1 MIYLVLLAVAVIG
14 LFHFIFSEYKSHMTA
29 AVVLMLAALS
39 LAYFSFMLYVCK
51 VSLNLSLFQRYF
63 PISRDLVM
71 YLYSFPLSKQA
82 VLSMLNI
89 SCFLFLLSNL
99 WLSQMFWP
107 QVLKARQKA
116 FWIGVGI
123 IYLTQLVLYD
133 PYLYIRLYSVLYPRI
148 LSREMIKAVYSVL
161 QIITKGINI
170 AVLSFCIVLLL
181 YGYYSAPPLKIM
193 RASMGVFL
201 LAYATLIIT
210 YLTFF
215 VDHPRLLV
223 DYSEKAGVITYKMLF
238 FSENIP
244 FYGIYPYILILLIT
258 MLIFLAY
265 RLTILRGKLNT
276 HSLTITQSID
286 AANMPTRTFC
296 HFMKNE
302 VLSLTAELEEIA
314 GEGKNGQAVQNMQDH
329 LEWLYTR
336 LDEIH
341 RNIREGV
348 LHMKQVPLDEVIH
361 SAVEEVRKSK
371 NISDISITVHLPDDI
386 PVGLVDPQYLEQAII
401 NLLQNA
407 CDALQLMND
416 GRKKEISVGLYPRMR
431 WILLDISDNGCGIA
445 EKDIANIFA
454 PLFSSKPMTQSW
466 GIGLSL
472 THKIITSMGG
482 RIEVE
487 SKVGRGTTF
496 HVLLPSVK

>member
-1 MIYLVLLAVAVIG
+1 MIYLVLLTVAVIG

-39 LAYFSFMLYVCK
+39 LAYISFILYVCK
-51 VSLNLSLFQRYF
+51 ISLNLSLFQRYF

-71 YLYSFPLSKQA
+71 FLYAFPLSKQA
-82 VLSMLNI
+82 ILSLLNI
-89 SCFLFLLSNL
+89 NCILFLLGNL

-107 QVLKARQKA
+107 QVLKAHQKA
-116 FWIGVGI
+116 LWISIGI
-123 IYLTQLVLYD
+123 IYAVQLVLYD
-133 PYLYIRLYSVLYPRI
+133 PYLYTRLYSALYPHI
-148 LSREMIKAVYSVL
+148 LSRQTIKAVYSVL
-161 QIITKGINI
+161 QITTKGINI
-170 AVLSFCIVLLL
+170 TVLIFCMVILL

-193 RASMGVFL
+193 RASLGVFL
-201 LAYATLIIT
+201 LAYAILIIT

-215 VDHPRLLV
+215 IDHPRLLV
-223 DYSEKAGVITYKMLF
+223 DYSEKAGMITYQMLF
-238 FSENIP
+238 LSENIP
-244 FYGIYPYILILLIT
+244 FYGVYPYILILLIS
-258 MLIFLAY
+258 MLIFFAY
-265 RLTILRGKLNT
+265 RLTILRGKLDT
-276 HSLTITQSID
+276 HSLTITRSID

-314 GEGKNGQAVQNMQDH
+314 CEGNGGQAMQNMQSH

-336 LDEIH
+336 LDDIH
-341 RNIREGV
+341 RNIHEGV
-348 LHMKQVPLDEVIH
+348 LHMKQVPLDEVIKR
-361 SAVEEVRKSK
+361 SVEEVRKSK
-371 NISDISITVHLPDDI
+371 DLSDISITVQLPDDV
-386 PVGLVDPQYLEQAII
+386 PVGFVDPQYLEQALI

-407 CDALQLMND
+407 CDALQVMSD
-416 GRKKEISVGLYPRMR
+416 GRKREIIVGLYPKMR
-431 WILLDISDNGCGIA
+431 WILLDVCDNGCGIA
-445 EKDIANIFA
+445 EKDLINIFA

-487 SKVGRGTTF
+487 SKLGRGTTF